1 MSRGR
6 PWTPPE
12 DAVLLRMTA
21 ARDSQRRIAEVL
33 ERPLSSIPSRLDRLS
48 QPRPGPDGQRVFV
61 EPSRPAERKER
72 KCLNC
77 HRPFVSTHCMNRLCG
92 TCRRASASPFDL

>member
-1 MSRGR
+1 MSRGT

-12 DAVLLRMTA
+12 DEVLLRMTA
-21 ARDSQRRIAEVL
+21 ARDSQRRIAEAL
-33 ERPLSSIPSRLDRLS
+33 ARPLSSIPSRLDRLS
-48 QPRPGPDGQRVFV
+48 QPRPAP

-92 TCRRASASPFDL
+92 TCRRASLSPFDL